1 MRKYGRQHAQATKR
15 KAGYDTESDE
25 ESRKRS
31 KPAPAPLPSPT
42 KIPRDLSQIF
52 DELTAPV
59 SPSASPGKVAKRM
72 LGRSK
77 TESSIES
84 GDSPSSSLSTRT
96 PSLPTILSPS
106 ASVSRPAP
114 PLPLPTLS
122 FSQPST
128 PKRSSSSKRT
138 YAGKSRSFLVALPV
152 EGTTE
157 DPTLTRESYS
167 VLRERWGI
175 DISED
180 DPFSSVAS
188 ASNSNVST
196 PSASPKK
203 GKSRRPAINPLKS
216 QSELKHKGETQR
228 FLDEV
233 GYLLE
238 GMDTDAGAGLRRTS
252 ALDIANHLGDV
263 EFSRKAKAA
272 DFIGQT
278 WDAFMET
285 DIGTGADK
293 LYDIIFTFFAAVIS
307 RDATSLTD
315 VARRSNL
322 PSTSDSSD
330 SQFSA
335 TLFSLLN
342 RSNDP
347 LEILDSEKLPD
358 GPLRKIGIKK
368 NDSTLLKSIHSSIR
382 KTSLFPRHTPLSTH
396 LLVTHTLCALPPTF
410 LSTTHLPS
418 LLDSLRSHLHSRKD
432 IDTTRNLLRLLDSYL
447 LGQWRDDQSRE
458 LLDDARGEWLLPGLV
473 SFAVK
478 NETALQGE
486 DCMDMILRVL
496 VSLTHGD
503 EKWCGQVL
511 KHEAGPLFVMRTIA
525 RADSLRHEKAK
536 VKREEESNI
545 EEADARL
552 LDRLCLAL
560 ALFTNLVQEV
570 HEAKDVLRDLL
581 LDPSCT
587 ACLTRCT
594 CSQPTS
600 ALNVLVQVYLHQLLP
615 VDPQVKPELDP
626 EPFAASADASFLLG
640 HLSVLFGLLM
650 KGSEDNQMII
660 LDRLGGQR
668 RERID
673 GMVENAAELAAFYAV
688 ISGRDQTEGLE
699 SRIEREGSKGEDVA
713 KDVIKFLMELRNS

>member
-25 ESRKRS
+25 DSRKRS
-31 KPAPAPLPSPT
+31 KPAPAPPPSPT

-52 DELTAPV
+52 GELTTPA

-84 GDSPSSSLSTRT
+84 GDSPSSSFSSRT
-96 PSLPTILSPS
+96 PSLPIILSPS
-106 ASVSRPAP
+106 ASASSPPPAP
-114 PLPLPTLS
+114 LPALS
-122 FSQPST
+122 FSPPSL

-188 ASNSNVST
+188 GINSNVST
-196 PSASPKK
+196 PSTSPKK
-203 GKSRRPAINPLKS
+203 GKPRRPEINPLKS

-238 GMDTDAGAGLRRTS
+238 GMDKDAGAGLRRTS
-252 ALDIANHLGDV
+252 ALDIANHLGDI

-285 DIGTGADK
+285 DVGTGADK
-293 LYDIIFTFFAAVIS
+293 LYDLIFTFFAAVIS
-307 RDATSLTD
+307 RDATSLAD
-315 VARRSNL
+315 VARRSNV
-322 PSTSDSSD
+322 PSTSGSSV

-342 RSNDP
+342 GNNDP
-347 LEILDSEKLPD
+347 LAIFDSEKLPD
-358 GPLRKIGIKK
+358 GPLRNIGIKK
-368 NDSTLLKSIHSSIR
+368 NDLSLLKSIHSSIR
-382 KTSLFPRHTPLSTH
+382 KMLLFPRHTPLSTP
-396 LLVTHTLCALPPTF
+396 LMVTYTLCALPPTF
-410 LSTTHLPS
+410 LSTAHVPT
-418 LLDSLRSHLHSRKD
+418 LLDSLRSHLHSQKA

-447 LGQWRDDQSRE
+447 LGQWSDDQSRG
-458 LLDDARGEWLLPGLV
+458 LLEDARDEWLLPGLV

-478 NETALQGE
+478 NEAALQGD

-503 EKWCGQVL
+503 EQWCRQVL
-511 KHEAGPLFVMRTIA
+511 KHESGPLFVMRTIA

-536 VKREEESNI
+536 VKREQDCHANEE
-545 EEADARL
+545 DAQL

-560 ALFTNLVQEV
+560 GLFTNLVQSV

-615 VDPQVKPELDP
+615 VDPQVKTELDP
-626 EPFAASADASFLLG
+626 EPFSASADASFLLG

-650 KGSEDNQMII
+650 KGSEDNQIII

-688 ISGRDQTEGLE
+688 ISGRDQAEGADN
-699 SRIEREGSKGEDVA
+699 RIEREGSEGEDVA
-713 KDVIKFLMELRNS
+713 KDVIRFLKELKNS